1 MYLRSLRGEK
11 GDGGLGGGERQAPII
26 GPLLDPGGLASEGR
40 CCISVVTGGDGVC
53 EVICI

>member
-11 GDGGLGGGERQAPII
+11 GDGGLGGGERQAPFI

-40 CCISVVTGGDGVC
+40 CCISVVTGGDGVG
-53 EVICI
+53 EIICI